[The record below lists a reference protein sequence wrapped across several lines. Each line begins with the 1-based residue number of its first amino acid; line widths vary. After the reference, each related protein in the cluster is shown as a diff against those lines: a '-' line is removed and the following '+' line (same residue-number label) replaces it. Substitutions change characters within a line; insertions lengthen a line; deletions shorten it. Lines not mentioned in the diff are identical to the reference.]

1 MKVVATS
8 GAFQRQLPAAQG
20 LQVALPKTAVFEGHE
35 RLQPVGELH
44 IVTGVREVA
53 LSQIPPG
60 RSSRCHIGGE
70 QRRDPRGPSCEA
82 TIAAARYS
90 EATYPAGACCA
101 AMAAN
106 AGRAT

>member
-20 LQVALPKTAVFEGHE
+20 LHVALPKTAVFEGHE

-53 LSQIPPG
+53 LSQIPRTLKSLSYRRRTTEGSSGAVVRGNYRGSQIQRGHVPSRRVLRRHG
-60 RSSRCHIGGE
+60 R
-70 QRRDPRGPSCEA
+70 
-82 TIAAARYS
+82 
-90 EATYPAGACCA
+90 
-101 AMAAN
+101 
-106 AGRAT
+106 